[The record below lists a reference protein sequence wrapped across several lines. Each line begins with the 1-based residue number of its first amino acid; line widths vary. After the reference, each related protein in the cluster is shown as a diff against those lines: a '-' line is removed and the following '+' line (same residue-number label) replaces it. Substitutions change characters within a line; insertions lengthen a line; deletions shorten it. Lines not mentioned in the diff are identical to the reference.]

1 MAKFQSPLLG
11 YNNNVRHKNRVFHI
25 QTEDSG
31 VQHPHVITH
40 LFMDGGRILKSIKKS
55 YAEHVGND
63 DLSNIVRQLMKE
75 QHKAMFIAL
84 RDGQFDHLV
93 DPGAASTR
101 DPAPKSVAK
110 EAKPA
115 AAGEPAT
122 AAEAKPAETTVA
134 ETKAAAS
141 ERNVKAAEAKP
152 AEAKPVE
159 GKSAETKPAETKPAE
174 TKTAASERNVK
185 AAEAKPVEGKSAET
199 KPAETKTA
207 ASERNVKAAEPVPTP
222 GGTSAE
228 DRPARE
234 MPRAPAIRPKTVPSM
249 PAMIRAKSVDD
260 VAAVGKKPEPL
271 SPIRPAAKHPPTS
284 SSLRAAAPPRLML
297 DLEHPE
303 STTDVGAAARGNELP
318 PPLNTFA
325 KQPAV
330 GTYRTSDTSAK
341 HQIDHVP
348 MPPLKSTGTKHPSS
362 KPPPE
367 GRYAPA
373 RPASIFESSA
383 TAKPSSSIFSDDLIN
398 DKSLDEV
405 ILSYLAED
413 LDPPRRK

>member
-63 DLSNIVRQLMKE
+63 DMSNIVRQLMKE

-101 DPAPKSVAK
+101 DPAPK
-110 EAKPA
+110 A
-115 AAGEPAT
+115 APQETKG
-122 AAEAKPAETTVA
+122 AAEPVKVADGKAA
-134 ETKAAAS
+134 ETKAA
-141 ERNVKAAEAKP
+141 ETKAAEAK
-152 AEAKPVE
+152 AAD
-159 GKSAETKPAETKPAE
+159 GK
-174 TKTAASERNVK
+174 
-185 AAEAKPVEGKSAET
+185 
-199 KPAETKTA
+199 A
-207 ASERNVKAAEPVPTP
+207 ASERNVKAAEPKAAEPKAADGKAASERNIHAAEPAPAP
-222 GGTSAE
+222 GASSPDE
-228 DRPARE
+228 RPARE
-234 MPRAPAIRPKTVPSM
+234 IPRAPAIRPKTVPSM
-249 PAMIRAKSVDD
+249 PAMLRAKSGDD
-260 VAAVGKKPEPL
+260 LAAAGKKAEPL
-271 SPIRPAAKHPPTS
+271 APIRPAAKHPPTA

-303 STTDVGAAARGNELP
+303 STTDVAAAARGNELP

-325 KQPAV
+325 KQPAA
-330 GTYRTSDTSAK
+330 GTYRTSDTTAK

>member
-55 YAEHVGND
+55 YAEHVGSD

-101 DPAPKSVAK
+101 DPAPKSVVAK
-110 EAKPA
+110 EAKPSA
-115 AAGEPAT
+115 AAEPAT
-122 AAEAKPAETTVA
+122 AAEAKPAETKVA
-134 ETKAAAS
+134 ETTTAAS
-141 ERNVKAAEAKP
+141 ERNVKAAEP
-152 AEAKPVE
+152 
-159 GKSAETKPAETKPAE
+159 KPAE
-174 TKTAASERNVK
+174 TKTTASERNVK
-185 AAEAKPVEGKSAET
+185 AAEAKPVESKSVET